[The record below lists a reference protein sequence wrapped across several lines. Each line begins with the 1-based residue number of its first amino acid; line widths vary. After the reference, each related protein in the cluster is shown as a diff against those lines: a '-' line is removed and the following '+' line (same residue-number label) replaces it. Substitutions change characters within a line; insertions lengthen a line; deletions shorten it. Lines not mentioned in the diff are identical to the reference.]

1 VIHTIREIFENH
13 GFQPLDTPAF
23 ERVETLLGKYGE
35 EEKLVFKILK
45 RGEGGKRGEID
56 LALRYD
62 LTVPLAR
69 VMGMHTE
76 LTLPFRRWQIAP
88 VWRADRPSRGRYREF
103 LQCDVDIIG
112 ARGATSEAECIAVA
126 DAALLALSF
135 EQHRFRLNDRR
146 ILKGIAAACDAT
158 EKESDLLVAV
168 DKLDKIGQDGVTKEL
183 IGRGFTSE
191 QTNTL
196 WQYMAIEASDD
207 ATLRR
212 LEASFEALGDES
224 VREDALAG
232 VESLRRLL
240 SCAQTLGVARE
251 RLTIDPTLARG
262 LNYYTGPVYEI
273 QHPEFRGSLGGGGR
287 YDQLIRSLGGPDLPA
302 VGISLGLERLI
313 LILQERAKEAPQDAG
328 IDLLVTCFDE
338 AHRDHSMAAAAH
350 LRKAG
355 LRVDL
360 YPTKAKLKKQFKYAN
375 SLGIPWIIVIGP
387 DEVEGGTVR
396 LRQLSTGDQQ
406 NVALDA
412 VAGVINGAQS
422 R

>member
-1 VIHTIREIFENH
+1 
-13 GFQPLDTPAF
+13 
-23 ERVETLLGKYGE
+23 
-35 EEKLVFKILK
+35 
-45 RGEGGKRGEID
+45 
-56 LALRYD
+56 
-62 LTVPLAR
+62 
-69 VMGMHTE
+69 
-76 LTLPFRRWQIAP
+76 
-88 VWRADRPSRGRYREF
+88 
-103 LQCDVDIIG
+103 
-112 ARGATSEAECIAVA
+112 
-126 DAALLALSF
+126 
-135 EQHRFRLNDRR
+135 
-146 ILKGIAAACDAT
+146 
-158 EKESDLLVAV
+158 
-168 DKLDKIGQDGVTKEL
+168 
-183 IGRGFTSE
+183 
-191 QTNTL
+191 
-196 WQYMAIEASDD
+196 
-207 ATLRR
+207 
-212 LEASFEALGDES
+212 
-224 VREDALAG
+224 
-232 VESLRRLL
+232 
-240 SCAQTLGVARE
+240 
-251 RLTIDPTLARG
+251 
-262 LNYYTGPVYEI
+262 
-273 QHPEFRGSLGGGGR
+273 
-287 YDQLIRSLGGPDLPA
+287 LGGPDLPA